1 MHSMLSIMHCG
12 PPQSTTTRPFPARL
26 DMQEGLARGT
36 SMCWYLPV
44 RVKPLLRA
52 PVPAYCLEMSSP
64 WSAQIHLKRFS
75 TCAEGGGSGYDFAGR
90 AELPAQHHMM

>member
-1 MHSMLSIMHCG
+1 MHSMLPIMHCELLR
-12 PPQSTTTRPFPARL
+12 STTMIPFPARL
-26 DMQEGLARGT
+26 DMQEALARGT
-36 SMCWYLPV
+36 SLCWHLPV

-75 TCAEGGGSGYDFAGR
+75 TCVEEEGSDNDFAAR
-90 AELPAQHHMM
+90 AELAAAHHVM